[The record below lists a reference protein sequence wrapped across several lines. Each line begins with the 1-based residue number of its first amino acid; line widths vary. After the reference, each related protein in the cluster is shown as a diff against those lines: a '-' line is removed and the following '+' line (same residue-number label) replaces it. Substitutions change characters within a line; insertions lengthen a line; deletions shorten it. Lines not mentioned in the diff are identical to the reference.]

1 MKNAFV
7 VVVLVMGAGL
17 VSAQGEP
24 GYVAVESL
32 GLVDPA
38 SVEVSVNLTGAMLQ
52 ALASSSEGS
61 EADLGQL
68 LHDITRVRVLVGRP
82 PAAEAVDL
90 VAKLRAAVDRLEGE
104 GWTRIISVRE
114 EGDEEVAVLS
124 LQSGDLIRGIAVLV
138 LDGDE
143 AVAVNVVGSMRPELV
158 GRLLG
163 SLGSLDEVAAGLKG
177 TTGAAG

>member
-1 MKNAFV
+1 M
-7 VVVLVMGAGL
+7 VLIMGAGL

-68 LHDITRVRVLVGRP
+68 LNDITRVRVLVGP
-82 PAAEAVDL
+82 PPVGETVEL
-90 VAKLRAAVDRLEGE
+90 VAKLRVAVDRLEGE
-104 GWTRIISVRE
+104 GWTRVISVRE
-114 EGDEEVAVLS
+114 EADEEVAVLS
-124 LQSGDLIRGIAVLV
+124 LQSGSLIRGLTVLV

-143 AVAVNVVGSMRPELV
+143 AVAVNVVGSMRPEVL

-163 SLGSLDEVAAGLKG
+163 SLESLDSVAAELAGV
-177 TTGAAG
+177 TGAPE